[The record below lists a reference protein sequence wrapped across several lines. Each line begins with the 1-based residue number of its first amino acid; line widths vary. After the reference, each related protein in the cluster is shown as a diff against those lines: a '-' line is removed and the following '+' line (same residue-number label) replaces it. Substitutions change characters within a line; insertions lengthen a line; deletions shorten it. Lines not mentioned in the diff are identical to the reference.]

1 MNRVFR
7 TKWSAAHQTY
17 VVTDEHHAAKGKAG
31 KSAVALAVSALLLA
45 VAGSA
50 SAAFV
55 QPNHDYANVDWRKDA
70 EFMKDWGLRAMNS
83 DHAYKLG
90 FHGQG
95 VTLGIVDSGTLLTH
109 SQLEGQLIDTAITG
123 KYGSTGHRYQ
133 PWNSLNWGPDHK
145 DQYGAYEKGQSFDR
159 ESSNWA
165 AYVNDSHGTHV
176 AGTIVA
182 KRDGTEFHG
191 VSFGSKLVVGNT
203 GGTDNSTYGPIL
215 NDTTKPGDA
224 SSYSVLDYNY
234 FKAVYESV
242 ANAGAK
248 FINNSW
254 GTNTRVSILPMG
266 EFQNDSA
273 TYINFNVSEEWVTEV
288 RDVKQFDLDA
298 NGKVQRD
305 KDGNVLYKKDEKGNV
320 LTHTVDLAIP
330 GGYIGEWWLYKQSA
344 DANQNGKAFIDAA
357 GEVAL
362 KHNIV
367 QVFTTGN
374 RNEDNPYLRAGY
386 AHYAPQ
392 FERHWV
398 AVAGAKYIDEELYYI
413 SNFNDAGWGKW
424 WTVAAPG
431 NAIYSSAV
439 VDDAYVTP
447 GKDEG
452 AGKEMG
458 DETFAAWG
466 GTSMAAPHVTGA
478 LGVLASRYPY
488 MEPGQVRDVMFTT
501 ANQDIKFELKKK
513 NAEGELVDNADGIH
527 DKEKYDENFVAGVPD
542 VNFGWGVPDLKKGM
556 YGPGQ
561 LLGKTDINLGNYS
574 DIWTND
580 ISQIAWD
587 ARRIEDAN
595 ELASVETKL
604 ASLNSLDKNSDEYKA
619 KKAYYDLRKDELS
632 KRLKGTA
639 EGYQDWYVGK
649 LTVAGEKG
657 SGATLLLTGNN
668 TFRGGVEV
676 KEGATVMGF
685 ADSFGSYQAYADVPS
700 PLGSLDSIKK
710 AGEQAV
716 VQNEALKKIDGK
728 LTIAKGGRAG
738 VMAYAY
744 DEVTDKGLIKSR
756 TDATHSTAIDV
767 KNGGVLLVHAGSATD
782 TPTATTV
789 TSVTAEA
796 GALVAGWAQG
806 KDLAKIYDEGKL
818 SGTLTVTNGSLA
830 NLKAGED
837 DMLFFNAT
845 TKIAADNKSVTTEI
859 VRDETKTFGMFAKN
873 ANQKAVAAGLEQ
885 KKGAL
890 FETLLSGNQVMF
902 EGALDALDNDLLLTS
917 QNAAVVNTMDVT
929 KAVKDQAL
937 RRGEGN
943 AVELEHGAHLWATGI
958 GAWGAAE
965 NTSDVDVDFYA
976 GLFGADY
983 QFGNTTLGLFFGAG
997 TTDFKGGADGKL
1009 DSDDIHLGLYGK
1021 TDVADVA
1028 SISYGVTHTMQSREG
1043 HRTAN
1048 FANTVGYNKIDS
1060 DAKITQFYVEGAYTG
1075 LSFQN
1080 GASVEPYVG
1089 FSYIHAT
1096 ADGVSDKLGNM
1107 TYTTD
1112 IEDQNLQVSTLGVRG
1127 QVPFTAGT
1135 AKIALKGDLAWNHF
1149 YGDTVAQGRLG
1160 GVAAG
1165 VIEGAELSDMV
1176 SVGLG
1181 IEATVGKSTTFG
1193 LSYTGNF
1200 DSDVKSNG
1208 ISANIRYAF

>member
-55 QPNHDYANVDWRKDA
+55 QPNHDYDNVDWRKDA

-109 SQLEGQLIDTAITG
+109 SQLDGQLIDTAITG
-123 KYGSTGHRYQ
+123 KYGSTGNRYQ
-133 PWNSLNWGPDHK
+133 QWSGLNWGSEHEN
-145 DQYGAYEKGQSFDR
+145 QFGSYEKDQSFDR
-159 ESSNWA
+159 ESSNWV

-215 NDTTKPGDA
+215 NNRDPKNPQYT
-224 SSYSVLDYNY
+224 VLDYNY

-242 ANAGAK
+242 AESGAK

-254 GTNTRVSILPMG
+254 GTNTRVCNGKDPNWDNEDKNKDG
-266 EFQNDSA
+266 KPDGHNYD
-273 TYINFNVSEEWVTEV
+273 NFNVNQEWVVNSNTNTPEGFV
-288 RDVKQFDLDA
+288 
-298 NGKVQRD
+298 
-305 KDGNVLYKKDEKGNV
+305 
-320 LTHTVDLAIP
+320 
-330 GGYIGEWWLYKQSA
+330 GEWWAYKQAAKLQSTKGE
-344 DANQNGKAFIDAA
+344 NGEDLAFIDAA

-374 RNEDNPYLRAGY
+374 RNGDNPYVRAGY
-386 AHYAPQ
+386 AHFKPE

-413 SNFNDAGWGKW
+413 SNFNDAGYGKW

-447 GKDEG
+447 GKGEG
-452 AGKEMG
+452 AGKELG

-501 ANQDIKFELKKK
+501 ANQNIKFEVKKK
-513 NAEGELVDNADGIH
+513 NADGKLVDNADGIH
-527 DKEKYDENFVAGVPD
+527 DQEKYNNHFVAGVPD

-587 ARRIEDAN
+587 ARRIEDQA
-595 ELASVETKL
+595 ELKKIAEAKNALTREADTTKKEAL
-604 ASLNSLDKNSDEYKA
+604 E
-619 KKAYYDLRKDELS
+619 AYYKIREDELK
-632 KRLKGTA
+632 KRLEGTA

-685 ADSFGSYQAYADVPS
+685 AESFGSYDPKYFQF
-700 PLGSLDSIKK
+700 GSTISGDGIKK

-716 VQNEALKKIDGK
+716 AYNEQLKKLAGR
-728 LTIAKGGRAG
+728 LTINENGRGG
-738 VMAYAY
+738 VLAYAY
-744 DEVTDKGLIKSR
+744 DEVTDKGTIQSNKQAQHG
-756 TDATHSTAIDV
+756 TEVFV
-767 KNGGVLLVHAGSATD
+767 KKGGTLLVHAGSVNEKS
-782 TPTATTV
+782 PTTTNIV
-789 TSVTAEA
+789 VVSAEE
-796 GALVAGWAQG
+796 GSLVSGWAQG

-818 SGTLTVTNGSLA
+818 FGTLTVTNGSLA

-845 TKIAADNKSVTTEI
+845 TKIDKNTVTTEI

-890 FETLLSGNQVMF
+890 FETLLSGNQTMF

-958 GAWGAAE
+958 GAWGTAE

-1112 IEDQNLQVSTLGVRG
+1112 IKDQNLQVSTLGVRG

-1135 AKIALKGDLAWNHF
+1135 AKVALKGDLAWNHF